1 MYIFTGLYRIIIS
14 RNPLTLVSDEAF
26 LGLER
31 SLWELEI
38 SHCDLNRVPNRSI
51 RYLQK
56 LRFLDLSGMSTFRF
70 SYEAV

>member
-1 MYIFTGLYRIIIS
+1 MFLTGLYKIIIS
-14 RNPLTLVSDEAF
+14 KNPLSVITDEAF

-38 SHCDLNRVPNRSI
+38 SYCDLTRVPNRVF

-56 LRFLDLSGMSTFRF
+56 LRMLDLTGKLK
-70 SYEAV
+70 